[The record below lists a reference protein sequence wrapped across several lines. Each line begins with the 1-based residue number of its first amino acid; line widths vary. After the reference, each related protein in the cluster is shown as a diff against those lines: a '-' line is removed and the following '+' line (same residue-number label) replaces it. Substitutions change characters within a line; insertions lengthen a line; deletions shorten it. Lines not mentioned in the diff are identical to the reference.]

1 VDRARAALL
10 PLTVDSRELRHIG
23 RRARLELAFERRRGR
38 TVLTRSFAEPPLR
51 VGRCLDDGDGIHLIL
66 AMSAPGIFGGDWFD
80 QTIHVGDGARL
91 RLTSQSAMQAHA
103 AVEPDTARV
112 HARYFVGDDAQLV
125 CRWHPLIPFAGSRL
139 EQRIDIQL
147 ARGAEV
153 SWSDALL
160 TGRVARD
167 ERWRFEALSHEL
179 RVTRLGALEYMER
192 YDLRPAERDPSHP
205 WAAGS
210 ASAFGTTFSSGRP
223 VPPDTAERLY
233 RTLSE
238 IPGLRAAAD
247 ALGERFLLARLIGE
261 VLPSFHDGRAIA
273 ERTCFESAEAHSS
286 R

>member
-1 VDRARAALL
+1 
-10 PLTVDSRELRHIG
+10 
-23 RRARLELAFERRRGR
+23 
-38 TVLTRSFAEPPLR
+38 
-51 VGRCLDDGDGIHLIL
+51 
-66 AMSAPGIFGGDWFD
+66 
-80 QTIHVGDGARL
+80 
-91 RLTSQSAMQAHA
+91 MQAHA

-125 CRWHPLIPFAGSRL
+125 CRWHPLIPFAGS
-139 EQRIDIQL
+139 
-147 ARGAEV
+147 
-153 SWSDALL
+153 
-160 TGRVARD
+160 
-167 ERWRFEALSHEL
+167 RWRFEALSHEL